1 MDLNTID
8 ELIASSQPRH
18 RGLRGSML
26 ILLGLSLFLGA
37 MWADPGLLVWSGPL
51 GSILPQVVLV
61 LMVVLVIRNTLRQR
75 QKSRLMETAFEAVQ
89 LKDWLRAEEAL
100 NQLLRRPIRYT
111 LARAESLLALAA
123 VHESRRDY
131 PAAQRIYEGL
141 LEENSADPLQL
152 HAARV
157 SLAAV
162 MLRNGQTTDAVDL
175 IERLERIELPDA
187 LRAQVELVALF
198 REVAM
203 GQAEAS
209 IARAEERRELFRQY
223 LSTRAAYGYGLLAAA
238 FDRVAKEDTARAF
251 WRDATLLVQPAQ
263 LTARFDELAGVA
275 AKYPAAEF
283 AL

>member
-1 MDLNTID
+1 
-8 ELIASSQPRH
+8 
-18 RGLRGSML
+18 ML
-26 ILLGLSLFLGA
+26 ILLGLSMFLGA